1 MSAKKVLIVDDDPDY
16 VMATKMVLEGEGYQ
30 VSDASDPQ
38 AAMEAIKQNK
48 PDLILL
54 DVMMINETDGF
65 HLAKQLKD
73 NPETANIPILMMT
86 AIGKKRDFVY
96 EGEKDKEF
104 LPVDDYLE
112 KPTPPE
118 QLKERINKLLA

>member
-1 MSAKKVLIVDDDPDY
+1 MSAKKILIVDDDPDY

-30 VSDASDPQ
+30 VLEASEPQ
-38 AAMEAIKQNK
+38 SAMEVIKQNR

-54 DVMMINETDGF
+54 DVMMVNETDGF
-65 HLAKQLKD
+65 HLAKALKD
-73 NPETANIPILMMT
+73 DAETANIPILMMT

-96 EGEKDKEF
+96 EGEKDKEY

-118 QLKERINKLLA
+118 QLKERIGKLLA

>member
-1 MSAKKVLIVDDDPDY
+1 MSAKKILIVDDDPDY

-30 VSDASDPQ
+30 VSEASEPKS
-38 AAMEAIKQNK
+38 ALEAIKKDK

-65 HLAKQLKD
+65 HLAKELKD
-73 NPETANIPILMMT
+73 NPDTANIPILMMT

-96 EGEKDKEF
+96 EGEKDKEY

-112 KPTPPE
+112 KPAPPE
-118 QLKERINKLLA
+118 QLKERIGKLLA

>member
-1 MSAKKVLIVDDDPDY
+1 MSAKKILIVDDDPDY
-16 VMATKMVLEGEGYQ
+16 IMATKMVLEGEGYQ
-30 VSDASDPQ
+30 VLEASEPQ
-38 AAMEAIKQNK
+38 SAMELIKQNK

-54 DVMMINETDGF
+54 DVMMVNETDGF
-65 HLAKQLKD
+65 HLAKALKD
-73 NPETANIPILMMT
+73 DAQTADIPILMMT

-96 EGEKDKEF
+96 EGEKDKEY

-118 QLKERINKLLA
+118 VLKERIGKLLT